1 MPVLFCRTLVLSM
14 AYSLAGGRAHNEI
27 APRSCMLRSCRAKRR
42 RGGNQPEPSRRT
54 GLPKSIEELFGKR
67 KHNEAKLAAV
77 LAPLHGKRSL
87 CRRGPKWGFI
97 SVRFFRCKASF
108 QVSFS
113 SSEDGVILCYRF
125 FKASRLPLSPKKMRD
140 ERLLRCHKLLPSG
153 AKRHFSKSCRYRNR
167 KISFAIISVQF
178 FCRQS
183 CFKPH
188 FWTCR

>member
-1 MPVLFCRTLVLSM
+1 M

-27 APRSCMLRSCRAKRR
+27 APRSDTLRSCRAKRR

-108 QVSFS
+108 KVSFS

-140 ERLLRCHKLLPSG
+140 ERLLLVYNFFVGKAVLSRIFGRAVKG
-153 AKRHFSKSCRYRNR
+153 F
-167 KISFAIISVQF
+167 FSVQF
-178 FCRQS
+178 FRQRRAR
-183 CFKPH
+183 KNQ
-188 FWTCR
+188 TTT

>member
-1 MPVLFCRTLVLSM
+1 
-14 AYSLAGGRAHNEI
+14 
-27 APRSCMLRSCRAKRR
+27 MLRSCRAKRR

-108 QVSFS
+108 KVSFS

-140 ERLLRCHKLLPSG
+140 ERLL
-153 AKRHFSKSCRYRNR
+153 
-167 KISFAIISVQF
+167 
-178 FCRQS
+178 
-183 CFKPH
+183 
-188 FWTCR
+188 

>member
-1 MPVLFCRTLVLSM
+1 M

-108 QVSFS
+108 KVSFS

-167 KISFAIISVQF
+167 KINFAIISVQF
-178 FCRQS
+178 SVGKAVSNRIFGRALMGFFSVQ
-183 CFKPH
+183 F
-188 FWTCR
+188 FR

>member
-113 SSEDGVILCYRF
+113 SG
-125 FKASRLPLSPKKMRD
+125 D
-140 ERLLRCHKLLPSG
+140 ERAYFVLPFLKCADCPFTRKRCAMKCFC
-153 AKRHFSKSCRYRNR
+153 KRTIFL
-167 KISFAIISVQF
+167 
-178 FCRQS
+178 
-183 CFKPH
+183 
-188 FWTCR
+188 

>member
-97 SVRFFRCKASF
+97 SIRFFRCKALF

-113 SSEDGVILCYRF
+113 SGDERAYFVLPF
-125 FKASRLPLSPKKMRD
+125 FKSEQTTPSPEKDAR
-140 ERLLRCHKLLPSG
+140 
-153 AKRHFSKSCRYRNR
+153 
-167 KISFAIISVQF
+167 
-178 FCRQS
+178 
-183 CFKPH
+183 
-188 FWTCR
+188 